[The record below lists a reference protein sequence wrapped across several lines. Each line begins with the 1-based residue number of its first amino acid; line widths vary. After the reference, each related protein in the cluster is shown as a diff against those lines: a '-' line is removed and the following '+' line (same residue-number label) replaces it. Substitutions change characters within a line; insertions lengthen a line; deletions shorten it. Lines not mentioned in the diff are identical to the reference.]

1 MPPFIG
7 ARSDLFERPEF
18 EMCMLRSRRRI
29 RQEGSRGRGI
39 RREESYELVDAANAQ
54 RVKFDAHPMKMVE
67 RNVNIRFLT
76 KFALSRVDLLSIPL
90 FFELTARYPDRT
102 IAVRRIAAAC
112 HQEA

>member
-1 MPPFIG
+1 
-7 ARSDLFERPEF
+7 
-18 EMCMLRSRRRI
+18 MLSGRRRTS
-29 RQEGSRGRGI
+29 QEGLRGYGI
-39 RREESYELVDAANAQ
+39 RREEGYELMDATNAQ

-90 FFELTARYPDRT
+90 FFELTARYPNRA
-102 IAVRRIAAAC
+102 IAVRSTAAAC